1 MNEWAKVVTQPLGL
15 IGFVL
20 FLVFGY
26 LAKTKRLD
34 ERRWVSPVAFSFA
47 AIALIGGF
55 ALAYVETSKSLDR
68 TIQSISP
75 PSPIQQTSQANQVK
89 QNSTGAGSPN
99 VQDIKGDVVITVDQS
114 TGETKTTTKEPAE
127 NKTKHASQ

>member
-55 ALAYVETSKSLDR
+55 ALAYVETSKSLAR